1 MLVNLVAVIQSSD
14 CFNHI
19 IPLSL
24 YSACRC
30 L

>member
-1 MLVNLVAVIQSSD
+1 MLVNLVAMIQPCS

>member
-1 MLVNLVAVIQSSD
+1 MLMNLVAMIQSCN